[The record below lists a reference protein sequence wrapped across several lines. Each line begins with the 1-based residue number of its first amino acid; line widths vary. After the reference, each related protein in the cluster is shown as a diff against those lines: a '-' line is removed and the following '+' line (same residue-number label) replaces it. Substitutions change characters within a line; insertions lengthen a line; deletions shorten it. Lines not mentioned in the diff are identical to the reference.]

1 MIIHRLIGRALLWFI
16 QPELD
21 RRAQQKMEA
30 QFRSGFLQKVLE
42 RARSDLAL
50 LRDDSAPPPAQGVS
64 GL

>member
-21 RRAQQKMEA
+21 RRAREKWEA
-30 QFRSGFLQKVLE
+30 QLRSGFLQKVRE

-50 LRDDSAPPPAQGVS
+50 FRDDSDPPPAQGVS